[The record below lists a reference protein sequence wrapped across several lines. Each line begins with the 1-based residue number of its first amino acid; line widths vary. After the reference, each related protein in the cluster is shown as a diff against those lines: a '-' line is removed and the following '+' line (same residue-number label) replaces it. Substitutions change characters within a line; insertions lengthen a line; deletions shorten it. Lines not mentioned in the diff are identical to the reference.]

1 MWRDARRIRGRARSN
16 DWGPVSEPLAPE
28 DFPGPPGLPFVG
40 NVRAIDLTQPIDS
53 LKSLAREY
61 GPIFKLTTPRGITVV
76 VSGVEEVS
84 EICDDARFDKVIT
97 AGLSILAEGPVDA
110 GLFTAHTE
118 DPMWARAHSI
128 LMAPFSMQAMRDY
141 MPAMIDIADQ
151 LMNKW
156 DRLNPGE
163 DIDVTAD
170 MTRLTLDTI
179 ALCGFG
185 YRFNSFYRD
194 TPHPFVQAIVRVL
207 DESQSRLRQLP
218 IQTRFKIRTQRQ
230 FEEDQAFMADLVD
243 DLIRKRR
250 AMGDAADNTDL
261 LGRMITGVDKQTGLT
276 LPDDNIRAQ
285 CITFLVAGHETTSG
299 LLSFAIYFL
308 LEHPEYLE
316 RAREEVDRV
325 LGGTLQPTFDQ
336 VHELTYLRQV
346 LDETLRLWPTASG
359 FRRHAK
365 QDTVIGGG
373 RYAIPED
380 LGMMVFSPMLHR
392 DTSIWGEDAE
402 EFNPDHTT
410 PERMSAIPPNAY
422 KPFGTG
428 QRACIGRQF
437 ALQEATL
444 VLGMLLQRFELIKDP
459 TYQLRTRVTIT
470 VKPTDFH
477 IQVRRRADRPI
488 DKAEPVA
495 ATTTQS
501 AAGPAGSNAHHT
513 LLAVLFGSNLGTAE
527 GVATRLAQE
536 ATERG
541 YDVTLGSLDDYV
553 EQLPA
558 KAAVI
563 VCSSYNG
570 LPPDNA
576 IKFHH
581 WVDEAGAEAFKDLSY
596 TVFGCGNTEWATT
609 YQAVPTELDA
619 GLEQHGARR
628 MHPRG
633 AGDVRGDF
641 DAAYRNWHD
650 TLWKDIAATLG
661 VDAPAETDE
670 SQPRLSITVTNR
682 QVTNPV
688 ITSYHAQAAVVRDNH
703 ELLGANAGR
712 STRHL
717 EVALPSGVQ
726 YKAGDH
732 LGVLP
737 RNNINLIRR
746 VMLHFGLDAGSYLT
760 IIPNRGSH
768 THLPTDEPAPL
779 LGVLGSCVELQDPA
793 TRSDI
798 EVMAR
803 YTSDLGEQ
811 SLLEGHV
818 GDDDASQTRFRN
830 EVLARGRSLLDLLE
844 DYPACA
850 MPFEVFL
857 DRLPPLRPRYYSISS
872 SPLVS
877 PQMCSVTTGV
887 LRGPARSG
895 IGDFNGVCSTYLES
909 NAPNSTVFAFVREPT
924 IAFRPPDDP
933 QRPMIMIGAGTG
945 LAPFRGFLQERAA
958 QRAEGTA
965 VATSLLFFGCRT
977 SSDDYLYGDELR
989 RYEADGVVKVDAVFS
1004 REGNSQRRYVQDAI
1018 VQRADE
1024 VWDLIANQRAN
1035 IYVCGNA
1042 NTMAPGVRTALIQVF
1057 RMNSGTGSTIG
1068 TDGNNWL
1075 AGLRAEGRFLE
1086 DIWGGG

>member
-1 MWRDARRIRGRARSN
+1 MT
-16 DWGPVSEPLAPE
+16 EPLAPE
-28 DFPGPPGLPFVG
+28 DFPGPPGLPFIG
-40 NVRAIDLTQPIDS
+40 NVRAIDFTQPIES
-53 LKSLAREY
+53 LMSLAREY
-61 GPIFKLTTPRGITVV
+61 GPIFKLTTPGGISAV
-76 VSGVEEVS
+76 VSGIDLVS

-110 GLFTAHTE
+110 GLFTAHTD
-118 DPMWARAHSI
+118 DPMWARAHGL

-151 LMNKW
+151 LMGKW

-163 DIDVTAD
+163 EVDVPAD

-185 YRFNSFYRD
+185 YRFNSFYRE
-194 TPHPFVQAIVRVL
+194 TPHPFVQAMIRVL
-207 DESQSRLRQLP
+207 DEAQGRIRQP
-218 IQTRFKIRTQRQ
+218 SIQTRLKISAQRQ
-230 FEEDQAFMADLVD
+230 FEEDQAFMASLVD
-243 DLIRKRR
+243 DLIRERR

-276 LPDDNIRAQ
+276 LPDENIRAQ

-308 LEHPEYLE
+308 LEHPEYLD

-336 VHELTYLRQV
+336 LHELTYVRQV
-346 LDETLRLWPTASG
+346 LDEALRLWPTAAG
-359 FRRHAK
+359 FRRHARE
-365 QDTVIGGG
+365 DTVIGGG

-380 LGMMVFSPMLHR
+380 LGMMVLSPMLHR
-392 DTSIWGEDAE
+392 DKSIWGEDAE

-410 PERMSAIPPNAY
+410 PERMSTIPPNAY

-437 ALQEATL
+437 ALQEAVL

-459 TYQLRTRVTIT
+459 NYRLHTKVTLT
-470 VKPTDFH
+470 VKPADFS

-488 DKAEPVA
+488 DQGGAGRRLLDCSEQA
-495 ATTTQS
+495 AT
-501 AAGPAGSNAHHT
+501 AIGDAHHT
-513 LLAVLFGSNLGTAE
+513 PLAVLFGSNLGTAE
-527 GVATRLAQE
+527 GIATRLAQE
-536 ATERG
+536 GTERG
-541 YDVTLGSLDDYV
+541 YDVTLGSLDDYI

-558 KAAVI
+558 KAAI
-563 VCSSYNG
+563 LVCSSYNG

-576 IKFHH
+576 VKFHH
-581 WVDEAGAEAFKDLSY
+581 WLNEAGDDTFDDLSY

-609 YQAVPTELDA
+609 YQAVPTQLDA
-619 GLEQHGARR
+619 GLEQHGATRI
-628 MHPRG
+628 HPRG
-633 AGDVRGDF
+633 AGDARGDF

-650 TLWKDIAATLG
+650 TLWKDIDAALG
-661 VDAPAETDE
+661 VDVSHETDE

-688 ITSYHAQAAVVRDNH
+688 IMSYHAQAAVVRDNH
-703 ELLGANAGR
+703 ELLGAAAGR
-712 STRHL
+712 STRHV

-746 VMLHFGLDAGSYLT
+746 VMLQFGLDAGSYLT
-760 IIPNRGSH
+760 IIPNRGNH

-779 LGVLGSCVELQDPA
+779 LGILGSCVELQDSA
-793 TRSDI
+793 TRGDI
-798 EVMAR
+798 EVMAS
-803 YTSDLGEQ
+803 YTSDPEQ
-811 SLLEGHV
+811 RSSLEGLV
-818 GDDDASQTRFRN
+818 GTDDTSQTRFRN

-844 DYPACA
+844 AYPACD

-872 SPLVS
+872 SPMIS
-877 PQMCSVTTGV
+877 PDMCSITTGV

-895 IGDFNGVCSTYLES
+895 VGEFNGVCSSYLES

-933 QRPMIMIGAGTG
+933 QQPMIMIGAGTG

-958 QRAEGTA
+958 QRAGGA
-965 VATSLLFFGCRT
+965 PVATSLLFFGCRT
-977 SSDDYLYGDELR
+977 AADDYLYEDELR
-989 RYEADGVVKVDAVFS
+989 GYEADGVVKVDAVFS
-1004 REGNSQRRYVQDAI
+1004 REGNPERRYVQDAI
-1018 VQRADE
+1018 IGRADE
-1024 VWDLIANQRAN
+1024 VWDLIENQRAT

-1057 RMNSGTGSTIG
+1057 RMKSGTS

-1086 DIWGGG
+1086 DIWGG

>member
-1 MWRDARRIRGRARSN
+1 MT
-16 DWGPVSEPLAPE
+16 EPLAPE
-28 DFPGPPGLPFVG
+28 DFPGPPGLPFIG
-40 NVRAIDLTQPIDS
+40 NVRAIDLAQPIES
-53 LKSLAREY
+53 LMSLAREY
-61 GPIFKLTTPRGITVV
+61 GPIFKLTTPGGISAV
-76 VSGVEEVS
+76 VSGVDLVS

-110 GLFTAHTE
+110 GLFTADTD
-118 DPMWARAHSI
+118 DPMWARAHGI
-128 LMAPFSMQAMRDY
+128 LMTPFSMQAMRDY

-151 LMNKW
+151 LMGKW

-163 DIDVTAD
+163 EVDVPAD

-185 YRFNSFYRD
+185 YRFNSFYRE
-194 TPHPFVQAIVRVL
+194 TPHPFVQAMVRVL
-207 DESQSRLRQLP
+207 DESQARLRQLP
-218 IQTRFKIRTQRQ
+218 IQTRLKISAQRQ
-230 FEEDQAFMADLVD
+230 FEEDQAFMASLVD

-261 LGRMITGVDKQTGLT
+261 LGRMITGVDKQTGQT
-276 LPDDNIRAQ
+276 LPDENIRAQ

-308 LEHPEYLE
+308 LEHPEYLD

-336 VHELTYLRQV
+336 LHELTYVRQV
-346 LDETLRLWPTASG
+346 LDEALRLWPTAAG
-359 FRRHAK
+359 FRRHAREN
-365 QDTVIGGG
+365 TVIGGG

-380 LGMMVFSPMLHR
+380 LGMMVLSPMLHR
-392 DTSIWGEDAE
+392 DKSIWGEDAD

-437 ALQEATL
+437 ALQEAVL

-459 TYQLRTRVTIT
+459 NYRLHTKVTLT
-470 VKPTDFH
+470 VKPADLY
-477 IQVRRRADRPI
+477 IQVKRRADRPI
-488 DKAEPVA
+488 DQAEPISSVS
-495 ATTTQS
+495 ATAQTES
-501 AAGPAGSNAHHT
+501 GPAIGNAHHT
-513 LLAVLFGSNLGTAE
+513 PLAVLFGSNLGTAE
-527 GVATRLAQE
+527 GIANRLAQE
-536 ATERG
+536 GTERG
-541 YDVTLGSLDDYV
+541 YDVTVGSLDDYV
-553 EQLPA
+553 QQMPA
-558 KAAVI
+558 RAAI
-563 VCSSYNG
+563 LVCSSYNG

-576 IKFHH
+576 AKFHH
-581 WVDEAGAEAFKDLSY
+581 WLDQAESTTFEDLSY

-609 YQAVPTELDA
+609 YQAVPTQLDA
-619 GLEQHGARR
+619 GLEQHGATRI
-628 MHPRG
+628 HPRG
-633 AGDVRGDF
+633 AGDARGDF

-650 TLWKDIAATLG
+650 TLWRDIGTALG
-661 VDAPAETDE
+661 VDAPHETDE
-670 SQPRLSITVTNR
+670 SQPRLAITVTNR

-688 ITSYHAQAAVVRDNH
+688 IMSYHAQAAVVRDNQ
-703 ELLGANAGR
+703 ELLGADADR

-717 EVALPSGVQ
+717 EVALPSGMQ

-793 TRSDI
+793 TRGDL

-803 YTSDLGEQ
+803 YTSDPEQ
-811 SLLEGHV
+811 RSSLEGLV
-818 GDDDASQTRFRN
+818 GTDDESQTRFRN

-844 DYPACA
+844 DYPACDL
-850 MPFEVFL
+850 PFEVFL

-872 SPLVS
+872 SPMVS
-877 PQMCSVTTGV
+877 PDMCTITTGV

-895 IGDFNGVCSTYLES
+895 VGEFNGVCSSYLES

-933 QRPMIMIGAGTG
+933 QLPMIMIGAGTG

-958 QRAEGTA
+958 QRAGGVQ

-977 SSDDYLYGDELR
+977 SEDDYLYEDELS

-1004 REGNSQRRYVQDAI
+1004 REGNPQRRYVQDAI
-1018 VQRADE
+1018 IQRSDE
-1024 VWDLIANQRAN
+1024 VWDLIANKRAN

-1057 RMNSGTGSTIG
+1057 RMNSSSELRASASREQLAKSAAS

-1086 DIWGGG
+1086 DIWGG